1 MGYKKSRLE
10 NKPAPIN
17 PITMKNLIYFLAFP
31 PAILVEKSF
40 PALNLGT
47 FLALIFMVAPVC
59 GLRPL
64 RAARA
69 VTEKV
74 PKPTK
79 VTVSPFFKVDTT
91 APVNASSASFAC
103 FFVMPES
110 LAICSI
116 NSALF
121 ILEWF
126 VLKCYNTTSQDI
138 IIATFVVTQI
148 MEDLFSI
155 DVDFGGKEYSFE
167 ARLVAIGYT
176 HKICIV
182 INGVEVTFEPDEERN
197 YRAILN
203 TSEQSSMKAVDI
215 ELIKAVGEK
224 IQSLLQ

>member
-1 MGYKKSRLE
+1 
-10 NKPAPIN
+10 
-17 PITMKNLIYFLAFP
+17 
-31 PAILVEKSF
+31 
-40 PALNLGT
+40 
-47 FLALIFMVAPVC
+47 
-59 GLRPL
+59 
-64 RAARA
+64 
-69 VTEKV
+69 
-74 PKPTK
+74 
-79 VTVSPFFKVDTT
+79 
-91 APVNASSASFAC
+91 
-103 FFVMPES
+103 
-110 LAICSI
+110 
-116 NSALF
+116 
-121 ILEWF
+121 
-126 VLKCYNTTSQDI
+126 
-138 IIATFVVTQI
+138 